1 MKVIIGLGNPGKK
14 YSQTRHN
21 AGFLALDFYMKG
33 LETISC
39 QSKFKAEICELH
51 KGNTKIFFI
60 KPQTF
65 MNASGEA
72 VKELVEFYNL
82 DTQKDLL
89 VVHDEM
95 DLPFN
100 TIRVSKNSSPA
111 GHNGVKDIIEKLGS
125 QDFTRLRIG
134 VESREVD
141 SKIETENFVLQNF
154 SAEELDRL
162 NKEVFPKI
170 NLEIEKFIDN

>member
-14 YSQTRHN
+14 YEQTRHN

-39 QSKFKAEICELH
+39 HSKFKSEICELH
-51 KGNTKIFFI
+51 KGSTKIFFI

-72 VKELVEFYNL
+72 VKELVNFYNL
-82 DTQKDLL
+82 NIENDLFVL
-89 VVHDEM
+89 QDEI
-95 DLPFN
+95 DLPFG
-100 TIRVSKNSSPA
+100 TIRLSKNSSAA
-111 GHNGVKDIIEKLGS
+111 GHNGVKDIIEKLGTQNFS
-125 QDFTRLRIG
+125 RIRIG
-134 VESREVD
+134 VESRPED
-141 SKIETENFVLQNF
+141 SQIETENFVLQNF
-154 SAEELDRL
+154 SAEELKIFT
-162 NKEVFPKI
+162 KEVCPKI